1 MAVWIVV
8 SGAIAC
14 APDSTA
20 PAANSSETLTPA
32 ANRGAV
38 AATTHQHEPVGYSPA
53 FDNRADGLPPVTAW
67 YTGSV
72 GAWRMNYSSTAGE
85 LNDAAAPCSPPGVW
99 FAKYRSGLKAGSGPV
114 TLYAQKTSTQA
125 TESRRWYV
133 RACIRVGRAG
143 QYENQATGTKLWFA
157 SVGDAPGPAHCSVV
171 PMIKGDA
178 VQAVKST
185 WTAGATFECSG
196 VLPTVRFLQIP
207 SAGRPIKA
215 DVWQVHEWLIDAGD
229 IDKTNGRFQWWIDGN
244 LVLDRQNQKFR
255 TNQSGFYHGLSK
267 WRWAPTWGGTVGT
280 RTRDDYYLIDDVYVS
295 GSGKP

>member
-1 MAVWIVV
+1 MRKHNQSGFTLIELLVV
-8 SGAIAC
+8 VAIIGILAAIAI
-14 APDSTA
+14 PQF
-20 PAANSSETLTPA
+20 AAYRAKGFDARAESDCRN
-32 ANRGAV
+32 
-38 AATTHQHEPVGYSPA
+38 AATAEEAYFVDHAT
-53 FDNRADGLPPVTAW
+53 
-67 YTGSV
+67 
-72 GAWRMNYSSTAGE
+72 YSSTAGE

-295 GSGKP
+295 SNGKP